1 MKIITI
7 LLLIAFSVKS
17 QTFTEKNFNIQIFNK
32 KLCQKINKY
41 RKKNNIDTL
50 IYSKLSEELVSK
62 VNVDKMVEK
71 SLCYH
76 PDVNFYDDKKIAE
89 PLFVDYYKKIK
100 KVREYPDDDFVTYAE
115 ISAFTNKTFNNY
127 DEMAEYFLNG
137 WINSPKHKQILNTKF
152 KSPFPALCSSYI
164 KKGKDGYYVTFD
176 FLEMSIFVVN

>member
-1 MKIITI
+1 MKIIII

-17 QTFTEKNFNIQIFNK
+17 QTFTEKNFNVQIFNK

-76 PDVNFYDDKKIAE
+76 PDVNFYDGRKIGE
-89 PLFVDYYKKIK
+89 SLFIEYYKKLNLN
-100 KVREYPDDDFVTYAE
+100 REYPEFDSIWYAE
-115 ISAFTNKTFNNY
+115 ISAFTSKKFNNY
-127 DEMAEYFLNG
+127 DEMTEYFLNG
-137 WINSPKHKQILNTKF
+137 WINSPKHKEILNTNF
-152 KSPFPALCSSYI
+152 KLSHSGICSTYI
-164 KKGKDGYYVTFD
+164 NKGKEGYYVSFNFIGMIVIT
-176 FLEMSIFVVN
+176 NN